1 MYQFDTFFKGGL
13 ILSRFS
19 ERLKQLRIERKLT
32 QQIIA
37 DNIGVN
43 RVTYTNWENGKREPD
58 LDKVVELATELNTT
72 VDYLLGNT
80 DINRLDVTV
89 EEVEKSTLQDKEAM
103 ITDLE
108 KNIETIFEVG
118 RNKFNMTDEE
128 MKLIKLHILKNSQN
142 DFNDK

>member
-1 MYQFDTFFKGGL
+1 M
-13 ILSRFS
+13 SRFS

>member
-1 MYQFDTFFKGGL
+1 M
-13 ILSRFS
+13 SRFS
-19 ERLKQLRIERKLT
+19 DRLKQLRIERKLT

-103 ITDLE
+103 ITDLK

-128 MKLIKLHILKNSQN
+128 MKLIKLYILKNSQN